1 MKPPALEVAQ
11 ITVLPFLLRVTIP
24 PEYQDGNRHMNVRH
38 YLTIFDEAGYPMYDR
53 LGLQPEY
60 LAANQYG
67 GFDHE
72 HHIHYLNEVLVG
84 ESVAIYVRM
93 VARTLKRMH
102 YLMFMVNESRG
113 TLASIFECVNSFA
126 DLSVRRT
133 APWPPE
139 IAAALDTLIAD
150 SYADWPPPV
159 CGVMNA

>member
-1 MKPPALEVAQ
+1 MSTAPSSTAEGPATIDYAKLTRMQKLAMFLIVIGPEAAAEILRSFDDGQ
-11 ITVLPFLLRVTIP
+11 IELICR
-24 PEYQDGNRHMNVRH
+24 EM
-38 YLTIFDEAGYPMYDR
+38 
-53 LGLQPEY
+53 
-60 LAANQYG
+60 G
-67 GFDHE
+67 GFPMVPDAVRRQVLE
-72 HHIHYLNEVLVG
+72 EFSPLVG

-139 IAAALDTLIAD
+139 IATALDTLIAD